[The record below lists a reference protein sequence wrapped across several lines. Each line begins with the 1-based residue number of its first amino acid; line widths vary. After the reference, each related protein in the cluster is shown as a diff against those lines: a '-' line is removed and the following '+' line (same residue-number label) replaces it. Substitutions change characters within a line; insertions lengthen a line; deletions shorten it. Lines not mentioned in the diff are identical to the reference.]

1 MTDAEPLTAEILSGE
16 RPELARMAAR
26 GLLPLPPEELIPVQV
41 ALATTAEDLDLR
53 ESAERSLG
61 EMEPRILARYLSGA
75 AHDDLAFFAS
85 RAKHP
90 LVVETLLRRKDVPR
104 PLLAHM
110 ATRLNEALQEVLLLR
125 QDAIVESPEIL
136 DALEEN
142 PGLSSYARRRI
153 QEYREHLLPRQTPDP
168 PPEAPPEPEEDEGDE
183 DGWTEEQVQEAI
195 EEVRAAPPPEEDE
208 DDELID
214 DMHGLTAAQIRM
226 LPMQAR
232 LRLARSA
239 QRSLRSVLVRD
250 PNPRVAVSVIK
261 YNNVSDG
268 EVEQYARNRS
278 ICEEVLEEISRRRDW
293 IRKHQIVLALIQNP
307 KTPVTISMK
316 FASRL
321 SVRELRELSRNRN
334 VPDPLRSAARRL
346 YTIKTR

>member
-1 MTDAEPLTAEILSGE
+1 MTDTESLTAEILSGE

-26 GLLPLPPEELIPVQV
+26 GLLPLPPDELIPVQV
-41 ALATTAEDLDLR
+41 ALATTAEDPDLR
-53 ESAERSLG
+53 ESAERTLG
-61 EMEPRILARYLSGA
+61 EMEPRILARYLSRA

-85 RAKHP
+85 HAKHP

-110 ATRLNEALQEVLLLR
+110 ATRLNEPLQEVLLLR

-142 PGLSSYARRRI
+142 PDLSSYARRRI
-153 QEYREHLLPRQTPDP
+153 QEYREHLLPRRTSEPS
-168 PPEAPPEPEEDEGDE
+168 PEAPPEPEED
-183 DGWTEEQVQEAI
+183 DGEWTDEQVQEAI
-195 EEVRAAPPPEEDE
+195 EEVRTAPQPEEDG
-208 DDELID
+208 DDELVEE
-214 DMHGLTAAQIRM
+214 MHGLTAAQIRM

-239 QRSLRSVLVRD
+239 QRSLRTVLVRD

-278 ICEEVLEEISRRRDW
+278 ICEEVLEEICRRREW